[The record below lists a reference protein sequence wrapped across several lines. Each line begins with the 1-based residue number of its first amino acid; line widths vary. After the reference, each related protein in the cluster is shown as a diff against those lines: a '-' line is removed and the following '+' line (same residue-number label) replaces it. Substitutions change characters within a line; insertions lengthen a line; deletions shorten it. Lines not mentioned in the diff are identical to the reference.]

1 MDEQPIT
8 DTDKEYM
15 TFLLTLIN
23 NFLLDNKVPDW
34 FSIKKIQ
41 AEIKETAEE
50 EPRFPKE

>member
-15 TFLLTLIN
+15 MFLLKLIN
-23 NFLLDNKVPDW
+23 NYLLDNKVPDW
-34 FSIKKIQ
+34 FSIKKV
-41 AEIKETAEE
+41 EVETAEE